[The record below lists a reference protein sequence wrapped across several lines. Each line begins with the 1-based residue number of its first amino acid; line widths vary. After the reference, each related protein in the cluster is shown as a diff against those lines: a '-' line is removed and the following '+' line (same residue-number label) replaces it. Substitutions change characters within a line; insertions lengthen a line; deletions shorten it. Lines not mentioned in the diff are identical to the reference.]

1 MKLLLFSSV
10 CDQVFDNLPVHQRLP
25 AKEINF
31 QIPSCS
37 GIGDQKIQGFLT
49 NFISHKRSSSVI
61 LSFFC
66 KTVFAGKIAVVCDM
80 QAECLHNRLT
90 LDNLPDKRF
99 ICINNKK
106 LSVCSQLCHII
117 QYISE
122 FFFGIFPFQLIFQL
136 VPCTFFFQR
145 LHCLILVHT
154 VQTCNNFV
162 PRLVHY
168 MNASAVDIKYNIIS
182 IVLVLMNHNRY
193 PFLSLFFKF
202 FLIRQMTAAL
212 KPLPACHTYSLHL
225 QISLICCVRKSDFL
239 LYKKSCM
246 LTDRMSGIL
255 RIRPS
260 LLYCSESVYSMF

>member
-1 MKLLLFSSV
+1 MKLLLLSSV
-10 CDQVFDNLPVHQRLP
+10 CHQVFYNLPVHKRLP

-37 GIGDQKIQGFLT
+37 GIGNQEIQGFLT

-66 KTVFAGKIAVVCDM
+66 KTVFAGKVAVVCDM
-80 QAECLHNRLT
+80 QAKSLHNCLT
-90 LDNLPDKRF
+90 FDNLPDKRL

-117 QYISE
+117 QYISK
-122 FFFGIFPFQLIFQL
+122 FFFGISSCQLFFKLI
-136 VPCTFFFQR
+136 PCTFFFQC
-145 LHCLILVHT
+145 LHCLILIHT
-154 VQTCNNFV
+154 IQTCDYFV

-182 IVLVLMNHNRY
+182 IILVLMNHNRY
-193 PFLSLFFKF
+193 PFLSLFFNF